1 MGIIKKLLG
10 RELVGGTVGDS
21 TEVYPI
27 THVGA
32 VYDSEGK
39 TLEEVIAD
47 IQQQIIDGTGGGGGG
62 SSSIYPINYLWAYK
76 ASENPPVISN
86 PD

>member
-10 RELVGGTVGDS
+10 RELVGWSDSSS

-32 VYDSEGK
+32 VYDSNGK
-39 TLEEVIAD
+39 TLEEVIDD
-47 IQQQIIDGTGGGGGG
+47 IQQQIINGTGGGGG
-62 SSSIYPINYLWAYK
+62 
-76 ASENPPVISN
+76 
-86 PD
+86 